1 MEIWY
6 VKTEMA
12 HAASFVLYWWNKF
25 SSYRTILIHIRLKH
39 FFAHTGV
46 YVYILTG
53 VYMYINKRP
62 NKKAAGLRQSAAAS
76 IAGIKGYCFT

>member
-1 MEIWY
+1 MLEMMEIWY

-25 SSYRTILIHIRLKH
+25 STYRTILIHILYKH
-39 FFAHTGV
+39 FFAH
-46 YVYILTG
+46 TG